1 MFINFWRTAHESTT
15 SEIFQAIRP
24 RRLVDHFRYLGF
36 SVIALG
42 IPSVMYYDEIPGRKL
57 ILLVELGMMASA
69 LPLLYFMK
77 MVHYPALRVL
87 SYQQEIARLRRDLD
101 TRGVAESCM
110 VALSEFLS
118 EMNRLQNQDVRSEHQ
133 WLEWQS
139 NYQAIVQSTYILI
152 SKGVSNTAALTF
164 VAYPVSEVRYWRGA
178 FSEDH
183 SKMKSIL
190 EKYMVKLNAIIQ
202 YHYQAM
208 RRDAD
213 LQQLSR
219 DEPGLTIA
227 A

>member
-36 SVIALG
+36 SVITLG
-42 IPSVMYYDEIPGRKL
+42 IPSVMYYDEIPSRKL

-69 LPLLYFMK
+69 LP
-77 MVHYPALRVL
+77 
-87 SYQQEIARLRRDLD
+87 
-101 TRGVAESCM
+101 
-110 VALSEFLS
+110 
-118 EMNRLQNQDVRSEHQ
+118 NRLQNQDVRSEHQ

-213 LQQLSR
+213 LQQLPR